1 MRGVLSVKSSVLL
14 LLLIASPSLADN
26 APVMVLDGDLS
37 AVHES
42 GVFTVIDPLH
52 PEILQWWRA
61 RFGSPTLGFETLPAD
76 QKPLGTIAQAPIG
89 PDGKFLLEIEV
100 DEPRLVYFVVID
112 QGARDSGR
120 PAFSPNTNRF
130 ILEPGELELRM
141 IYSNYSIVTGGHYND
156 AVYGSWR
163 LSDEYREAQAEYSRL
178 LTPQVGETQE
188 DDQERLIR
196 RREVGG
202 KLEMLEQAGTRQLW
216 ETQDNPLVQQL
227 ASDSVMAFT
236 QEGLAVTRV
245 LLELS
250 REREESGEE
259 IPDGGSAPNLPPAV
273 ILLDR
278 GENEPEEEDQ
288 EPDKL
293 PD

>member
-1 MRGVLSVKSSVLL
+1 MKSSVLL
-14 LLLIASPSLADN
+14 LLLAASPALADS
-26 APVMVLDGDLS
+26 APVMVLEGDLS

-42 GVFTVIDPLH
+42 GLFTVIDPLH
-52 PEILQWWRA
+52 PEILQWWKA
-61 RFGSPTLGFETLPAD
+61 RFGSPTPGYELPPAG
-76 QKPLGTIAQAPIG
+76 QKPLGTIAQAQIG
-89 PDGKFLLEIEV
+89 PDGKFLLEIAV
-100 DEPRLVYFVVID
+100 DKPRLVYFVVID
-112 QGARDSGR
+112 QGTYDSR
-120 PAFSPNTNRF
+120 RLAFSPNTNRF

-178 LTPQVGETQE
+178 LAPQVGETQE
-188 DDQERLIR
+188 NNQKRLIR

-202 KLEMLEQAGTRQLW
+202 ILEMLEQAGTRQLW
-216 ETQDNPLVQQL
+216 ITQDNPLVQQL
-227 ASDSVMAFT
+227 ASNSVMAFT
-236 QEGLAVTRV
+236 PEGLAVTRV

-259 IPDGGSAPNLPPAV
+259 IPDGGSSLNLPPAV
-273 ILLDR
+273 IVLHR
-278 GENEPEEEDQ
+278 NENEHEYEHEEEDQ
-288 EPDKL
+288 KLEEL